1 MPASSATSRSS
12 RSASSTVP
20 ARCAVASRK
29 PPASTSQA
37 SSTDVRS
44 LARGASSCATST
56 ITSPTTTTS
65 PETFSWRRCSAGVAE
80 EQSSRSEAWSARTR
94 LSSSGIVR
102 SNERIP
108 ASTWATGI
116 RICAA
121 ASAPA
126 SVELVSP

>member
-1 MPASSATSRSS
+1 MPVEQRDEPLEPL
-12 RSASSTVP
+12 RVVDR
-20 ARCAVASRK
+20 ARAVRGGEQEAARLDL
-29 PPASTSQA
+29 AGLQHGRA
-37 SSTDVRS
+37 
-44 LARGASSCATST
+44 LAARGASSWATST

-65 PETFSWRRCSAGVAE
+65 PETLSWRRCSAGVAE

-94 LSSSGIVR
+94 LSSSGIAR